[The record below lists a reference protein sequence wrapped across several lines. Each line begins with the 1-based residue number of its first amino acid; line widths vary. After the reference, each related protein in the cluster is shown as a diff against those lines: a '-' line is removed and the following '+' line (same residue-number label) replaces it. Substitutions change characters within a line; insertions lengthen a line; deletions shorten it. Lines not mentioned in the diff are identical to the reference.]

1 MNDMADKLYRIW
13 YEKDVTHYP
22 SGGKTIGSQGVAFK
36 GKADIKDVRKM
47 VLDFFR
53 LNPTTEVCYIQR
65 HSDDGIHMSDSFW
78 YDVDECRKRGKHVY
92 IGSVRCVKTPTK
104 ADPLNCTF
112 KFVPDYRILYD
123 GRKAE
128 LGPKSL
134 SPVQEID
141 KAWAGGKKMVGLR

>member
-1 MNDMADKLYRIW
+1 MIKMTDKLYRIW

-78 YDVDECRKRGKHVY
+78 YDVDECRKRGRHIY
-92 IGSVRCVKTPTK
+92 IGSVRRVTLPANKW
-104 ADPLNCTF
+104 DF
-112 KFVPDYRILYD
+112 RFIPDYRILPD

-141 KAWAGGKKMVGLR
+141 KAWAGGKKMVSMR